1 MKKWIWLTLGWFGMM
16 SASHAS
22 EIFKCMNPQTGR
34 VTYANSPCPKGE
46 SQTKPELIENQIK
59 FNYVEPKAKIEKLPG
74 TEALPTGNALPRT
87 ADSSGKMDQEQC
99 DQALKDYRS
108 YVQSKP
114 ELSNFDLAM
123 SAAGVSVRMKCGE
136 AALPVPK
143 PDAKIKVESLPGGTG
158 S

>member
-1 MKKWIWLTLGWFGMM
+1 MKKCVWLMLGWIGVT
-16 SASHAS
+16 SASQAS
-22 EIFKCMNPQTGR
+22 EIFKCIHPQSGR

-59 FNYVEPKAKIEKLPG
+59 FTFVEPKSKVEKLPSA
-74 TEALPTGNALPRT
+74 EPLPTGNTLQR
-87 ADSSGKMDQEQC
+87 ADAGKIDQEQC
-99 DQALKDYRS
+99 DQALREYRS
-108 YVQSKP
+108 YVQNKP

-123 SAAGVSVRMKCGE
+123 SANGVAVRMKCGE

-143 PDAKIKVESLPGGTG
+143 PDAKVKVESLPGTG